1 MLADESKANICNVK
15 LPIIMKISLAKPSK
29 RIAHLGPV
37 GTNAETAAQAYVNWL
52 SRETNSECTL
62 YPYSTI
68 SQALEAS
75 ASGLVDYSIVPVEN
89 SIEGSVTVTLDT
101 LWRLDALRI
110 KHALVLPISHA
121 LLSNA
126 QNFNEIQKVY
136 SHPQALAQCQLWL
149 AEFIPQAQ
157 LIPANSTTEALH
169 YLKDSSI
176 AAISSPRAAELYN
189 LPVLASPINDY
200 PDNYTRFWVLGSDA
214 GKLGNFAESHE
225 SSITSGT
232 TLAANSHLDSTSA
245 NCTHTSLAFSVP
257 ANMPGTLV
265 KPLQVFASRG
275 INLSRI
281 ESRPTKRSLGE
292 YIFFMDVEADVCSTL
307 VRSALE
313 ELKKHTETL
322 KIFGCYTVLSVV

>member
-1 MLADESKANICNVK
+1 
-15 LPIIMKISLAKPSK
+15 MKISLAKPSK
-29 RIAHLGPV
+29 RIAHLGPR

-75 ASGLVDYSIVPVEN
+75 ASGLVDCSIVPVEN

-126 QNFNEIQKVY
+126 QSFNEIQKVY

-149 AEFIPQAQ
+149 SQFIPAAQ
-157 LIPANSTTEALH
+157 LIQANSTTEALQ
-169 YLKDSSI
+169 YLEDSSI
-176 AAISSPRAAELYN
+176 AAISSPRAAELYK

-200 PDNYTRFWVLGSDA
+200 PDNYTRFWVLAPDA
-214 GKLGNFAESHE
+214 GKLGNSPEAHD
-225 SSITSGT
+225 SSITSAT
-232 TLAANSHLDSTSA
+232 TPPANSHSDATPA

-292 YIFFMDVEADVCSTL
+292 YIFFMDVEADACSTL

-313 ELKKHTETL
+313 ELKNHTETL
-322 KIFGCYTVLSVV
+322 KIFGCYTLLSVV